1 MQFGLLVIRGCL
13 LLLPFICEEISL
25 LVFNVC
31 GWFSIS
37 NEILLFDLP
46 INLNR
51 DFDLHWVILLIPSY
65 GMLSL
70 QRYIN
75 VFFINSLVPMRFH
88 LWRRPH
94 DSLNFTFVES
104 WLSFL
109 VAVID
114 VSLWWHG
121 KVGIIS
127 VLLFYLVGNVTF
139 RIFLSSFFWFIF
151 SERYNQ
157 RYVILELSI

>member
-1 MQFGLLVIRGCL
+1 MRKFHFL
-13 LLLPFICEEISL
+13 F
-25 LVFNVC
+25 FNVC

-51 DFDLHWVILLIPSY
+51 DFDLHRVILLIPSY

-88 LWRRPH
+88 L
-94 DSLNFTFVES
+94 
-104 WLSFL
+104 
-109 VAVID
+109 
-114 VSLWWHG
+114 
-121 KVGIIS
+121 
-127 VLLFYLVGNVTF
+127 
-139 RIFLSSFFWFIF
+139 
-151 SERYNQ
+151 
-157 RYVILELSI
+157 